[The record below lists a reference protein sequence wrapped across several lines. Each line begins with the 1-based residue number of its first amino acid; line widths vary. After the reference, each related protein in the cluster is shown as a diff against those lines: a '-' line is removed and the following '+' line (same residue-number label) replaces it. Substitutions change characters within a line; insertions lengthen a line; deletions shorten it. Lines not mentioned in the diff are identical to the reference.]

1 MAITTSDPDNL
12 PNTPRPAL
20 SFGTAAVDTDTEAD
34 GTQSLRVEFP
44 SESGTGGTTAATS
57 AKLSEYY
64 RGAGIVPDVLVI
76 PGSTA
81 EPNEYGS
88 DTLIEFGALGPGE
101 EGFGEY
107 PINIFYAWKVKASAV
122 SRFPTY
128 GFSAGDLL
136 FAWGAP
142 GGFGNIN
149 FTFKV
154 ANGQVGTGY
163 AHTDGFTYTTGQSA
177 SSQRILE
184 WYGDGETGNEGG
196 SNNTAGPPWEDVA
209 WLYNQHFERY
219 YIRRKETEVNAEPD
233 TVKLNQIVPKSGSIS
248 FSQLY
253 GAANIYT
260 YTISTNTQEADIRA
274 LAVTSGWDQNAKL
287 RVVISSG
294 VYVWS
299 NNTNTPALKIDGSFP
314 GNVLIE
320 NYGYIIGKGGKGGF
334 NGPGGDGGP
343 AVKMS
348 ITSDKFVQINNKL
361 GAYIAGGGGGGSGGS
376 SSRAAGGGGGAGG
389 GDGGPSYRGG
399 AGFGAGGAIGLSG
412 SNAANDSDAGGGKG
426 GGAGGSGG
434 GHDNGSGLFNDPDN
448 GPGGGGGRI
457 LPGVGGTSSTGSDD
471 YEGGLGGSAGS
482 VGGNAP
488 GGGAGGGGGGWGAS
502 GGNSGTRSGGAGGFA
517 IERVSGNRGITNNG
531 VIYGS
536 VSF

>member
-1 MAITTSDPDNL
+1 MAITTSDPDND
-12 PNTPRPAL
+12 PATPRPSL
-20 SFGTAAVDTDTEAD
+20 KFGTSSDA
-34 GTQSLRVEFP
+34 GNQSLRKEFP
-44 SESGTGGTTAATS
+44 AENGLAA
-57 AKLSEYY
+57 LSEYF

-107 PINIFYAWKVKASAV
+107 PINLFYAWKVKASAV

-128 GFSAGDLL
+128 GFSAGDFL

-142 GGFGNIN
+142 ASGIGNIN

-163 AHTDGFTYTTGQSA
+163 AHTDGFTYATGQSA
-177 SSQRILE
+177 SSQQIKE
-184 WYGDGETGNEGG
+184 WYGDGGIGNEGG

-219 YIRRKETEVNAEPD
+219 YIRRKETEVNAPTS
-233 TVKLNQIVPKSGSIS
+233 TVDLNQLVPKSGSIS

-274 LAVTSGWDQNAKL
+274 LAVTSGWDQNSKL
-287 RVVISSG
+287 RVVINSG

-334 NGPGGDGGP
+334 NGSGGAGGP

-348 ITSDKFVQINNKL
+348 ITPGKFVQINNKL

-399 AGFGAGGAIGLSG
+399 AGFGIGGAIGLSG
-412 SNAANDSDAGGGKG
+412 SNAANNSDAGGGKG

-434 GHDNGSGLFNDPDN
+434 GHDNGSGIFNDPDN

-471 YEGGLGGSAGS
+471 YEGGLGGSAGNA
-482 VGGNAP
+482 GGNAP

-502 GGNSGTRSGGAGGFA
+502 GGNSGSRSGGAGGFA
-517 IERVSGNRGITNNG
+517 IEQVSGNRAMQNNG
-531 VIYGS
+531 VIYGA
-536 VSF
+536 V